1 VRNREKILARAT
13 RRSRETE
20 RTIRVPLLTALLLSL
35 LYCCCRRNCLASAA
49 LYSSLFLPS
58 PLSLSLSLSLLLST
72 SLYFSFS
79 FCAAA
84 GDNPCLAPVRSRFRS
99 FAGNPRGRRSHG
111 YCRIWQGEATA
122 PSRAQPVAL
131 SPAILPRT
139 LLPPSPPR
147 CAPHGRK
154 CQYPL
159 SRCARDAPSRL
170 DAPSVCRSPRSCPLL
185 AAFHTPAD
193 LSSLCSRV
201 LSLCSAFAVILS
213 RFSQRVFSP
222 PPSLSLSLL
231 LSSPPPLPLSF

>member
-1 VRNREKILARAT
+1 
-13 RRSRETE
+13 
-20 RTIRVPLLTALLLSL
+20 
-35 LYCCCRRNCLASAA
+35 
-49 LYSSLFLPS
+49 
-58 PLSLSLSLSLLLST
+58 
-72 SLYFSFS
+72 
-79 FCAAA
+79 
-84 GDNPCLAPVRSRFRS
+84 VRSRFRS

-222 PPSLSLSLL
+222 PPPLSLSSPLFAPPPSSLFLASLFFL
-231 LSSPPPLPLSF
+231 LSLASPRSSLADTGMKPTSLVPPDYRKIIAEVLLE